1 MHMESSL
8 ELHRKKPSGVMQM
21 MLNGLVC
28 GYNSA
33 EEIKT
38 VRLHTADDVICVL
51 FFASSVY
58 KGIFPEGIASSSVSE
73 GLPQGVGLCVLVTG
87 RYLLFFGVT

>member
-8 ELHRKKPSGVMQM
+8 ELHRKKPTGVMQM

-38 VRLHTADDVICVL
+38 VRPHTADVVMLCVV
-51 FFASSVY
+51 FASSVY
-58 KGIFPEGIASSSVSE
+58 KGIFPEGITSSSVSE
-73 GLPQGVGLCVLVTG
+73 GCLKGSVCV
-87 RYLLFFGVT
+87 Y